1 MPDERETIL
10 EFVKT
15 QLGSTPGTKFASR
28 DYSLVL
34 TGQITEFP
42 SLFILDMGDNQVQEE
57 STQKANR
64 RTMRIGIGGS
74 IKGTTSAQAPI
85 ELAAFLRAAKK
96 QLYNSMG
103 LPAIKPYVSWF
114 TEVGLSPLVYL
125 DTSSNTVYQEIQL
138 EIMYIENITNLKT
151 E

>member
-1 MPDERETIL
+1 MPDERELIL
-10 EFVKT
+10 EHVKT
-15 QLGSTPGTKFASR
+15 TLASTTGTKFASR

-42 SLFILDMGDNQVQEE
+42 SLFILDMGDNQVEE
-57 STQKANR
+57 EPAVGANR

-74 IKGTTSAQAPI
+74 VKGTTTAQAPI

-96 QLYNSMG
+96 QLYLH
-103 LPAIKPYVSWF
+103 LPDLREHIRWF
-114 TEVGLSPLVYL
+114 TEVGLSPLVYI
-125 DTSSNTVYQEIQL
+125 DAGSAIVYQEIQM
-138 EIMYIENITNLKT
+138 EIMYVENLTNLKT